1 MSVIRTSL
9 VALAVG
15 TAVVT
20 TTVAATTATAAPGPV
35 AAVTA
40 AAAGTDGSGTTA
52 GSVAGGTARAWW
64 RGLTD
69 AQQQCLR
76 DADIRRPVGP
86 LDDAERAALRRSVEA
101 AAGSCGVEL
110 PFAKARAFWDG
121 LTDAQQQCLRDAD
134 VTRPWGPMTRDQR
147 QQLRDDLR
155 AAAEACGVTV
165 PRAASTPA
173 T

>member
-1 MSVIRTSL
+1 MPVLRTSL

-15 TAVVT
+15 AAVVT
-20 TTVAATTATAAPGPV
+20 TTVVTTTATAAPDPV

-40 AAAGTDGSGTTA
+40 AAGADGSGTTP
-52 GSVAGGTARAWW
+52 GPNAGGTARSWW

-69 AQQQCLR
+69 AQRQCLR

-86 LDDAERAALRRSVEA
+86 LDDAERATLRRSVEA

-110 PFAKARAFWDG
+110 PFARARAFWDG

-134 VTRPWGPMTRDQR
+134 VTRPWGPLTRDQR
-147 QQLRDDLR
+147 QQLRQDLR
-155 AAAEACGVTV
+155 AAAEACGVTP
-165 PRAASTPA
+165 PRTEPTPA
-173 T
+173 A